1 MIVYVVEEPRES
13 CWGYYC
19 EDTEV
24 VGVYESKKKAL
35 AKVKEMEKIN
45 KLVNN
50 AYISHD
56 ELLLIKEELRLAN
69 LLKNIKNIAHLR
81 QELVV

>member
-1 MIVYVVEEPRES
+1 MIVYVVEEIGES

-19 EDTEV
+19 VDTEV

-45 KLVNN
+45 KYNDYYITTYDTVTGGIVN
-50 AYISHD
+50 D
-56 ELLLIKEELRLAN
+56 
-69 LLKNIKNIAHLR
+69 
-81 QELVV
+81 

>member
-1 MIVYVVEEPRES
+1 MIVYVVEETGES

-35 AKVKEMEKIN
+35 AKVKETEKIN
-45 KLVNN
+45 KYRGY
-50 AYISHD
+50 YITTYD
-56 ELLLIKEELRLAN
+56 TETGGIIN
-69 LLKNIKNIAHLR
+69 D
-81 QELVV
+81 

>member
-1 MIVYVVEEPRES
+1 MRVYVVEEIGES

-19 EDTEV
+19 EDTEI

-45 KLVNN
+45 KYR
-50 AYISHD
+50 AYYITTYD
-56 ELLLIKEELRLAN
+56 TETGGIIN
-69 LLKNIKNIAHLR
+69 D
-81 QELVV
+81 

>member
-1 MIVYVVEEPRES
+1 MNIIL
-13 CWGYYC
+13 
-19 EDTEV
+19 EDLIEKDLINCYT
-24 VGVYESKKKAL
+24 
-35 AKVKEMEKIN
+35 EMEKIN